1 MKDER
6 NANAQTPNWLTV
18 SAAGHAPC
26 RDASHALDTA
36 KYQETKH
43 IELLL
48 RACCSCELSAPVS
61 VCVVCVSCLR
71 PVVSSSD

>member
-1 MKDER
+1 MPKL
-6 NANAQTPNWLTV
+6 QTGLPFPRRV
-18 SAAGHAPC
+18 MRH
-26 RDASHALDTA
+26 ASHALDTA

-71 PVVSSSD
+71 PVVSNSD